1 MSVYF
6 IKKKGWRYDFTLNQ
20 RRYTGAWFKTKREAK
35 RKEARRRELLLTKSS
50 PPTDTDFSEL
60 VNRRLDHVQAWNS
73 RAHYVDY
80 RYLARKWVD
89 RWDGLSCGKITPEM
103 IEAYI
108 LERNQVSAH
117 TANKELRS
125 LRSLFNF
132 GKKKNMIVDN
142 PCDQLGFL
150 PVEKRVKR
158 IPLPWEIDQV
168 IALAEPDFQDY
179 VWTIRETMAR
189 VGEINRLTWEDVDL
203 DVRFVILYT
212 RKKRGGHLTPRKVP
226 MTDQLHSVLLR
237 RYAERDP
244 VKPWVFWH
252 RYFHNKTGQKMVGP
266 YKSRRRA
273 MRTLCRKAG
282 VRYFGFHALRHSGAS
297 VMERANVP
305 IGSIQRIL
313 GHENR
318 QTTEIYLHSIGQ
330 AERQAMA
337 IFEQVRSQSLTPSLT
352 QPTTKEQAIA
362 VSD

>member
-1 MSVYF
+1 MF
-6 IKKKGWRYDFTLNQ
+6 IQPRRDGGTTSLSTGDGTPAPGSEPRPRPNWPRQKEEKEVSKKGCQIAIDM
-20 RRYTGAWFKTKREAK
+20 
-35 RKEARRRELLLTKSS
+35 
-50 PPTDTDFSEL
+50 DFSEL
-60 VNRRLDHVQAWNS
+60 VNRRLDHLQAYNS
-73 RAHYVDY
+73 QKHYEDY
-80 RYLARKWVD
+80 RYLARKWVQ
-89 RWDGLSCGKITPEM
+89 RWNGLKCHQITSEM
-103 IEAYI
+103 IEQYI
-108 LERNQVSAH
+108 LERSRVSAH
-117 TANKELRS
+117 TANKELRTF
-125 LRSLFNF
+125 RSLFNF
-132 GKKKNMIVDN
+132 GKKRRLVQDN
-142 PCDQLGFL
+142 PTDDLGFL
-150 PVEKRVKR
+150 PLEKKVKYVPSVE
-158 IPLPWEIDQV
+158 EIDKLLSEADEDMQEY
-168 IALAEPDFQDY
+168 L
-179 VWTIRETMAR
+179 WTIRETMAR

-273 MRTLCRKAG
+273 MRTLCRKAD

-330 AERQAMA
+330 AERHAMA
-337 IFEQVRSQSLTPSLT
+337 VFEQVRGENLTPSLT
-352 QPTTKEQAIA
+352 QPIIREQAIRCK
-362 VSD
+362 

>member
-1 MSVYF
+1 MSVYST
-6 IKKKGWRYDFTLNQ
+6 KKGWRYDFTLNR

-35 RKEARRRELLLTKSS
+35 RKEEKRRELLLTQSS
-50 PPTDTDFSEL
+50 IPTDTDFSEL

-80 RYLARKWVD
+80 RYLARKWVEC
-89 RWDGLSCGKITPEM
+89 WDGLSCSKITPEM

-132 GKKKNMIVDN
+132 GKKKNMIVNN

-150 PVEKRVKR
+150 PVEKRVKW
-158 IPLPWEIDQV
+158 IPLPSQIDHV

-179 VWTIRETMAR
+179 LLAVRETMAR

-203 DVRFVILYT
+203 DERFVILYT

-226 MTDQLHSVLLR
+226 MTDQLHSVLSR
-237 RYAERDP
+237 RYAERDA

-252 RYFHNKTGQKMVGP
+252 TYFDNKTGEEKVGP

-273 MRTLCRKAG
+273 MGSLCRKAG

-297 VMERANVP
+297 VMEHANVP

-337 IFEQVRSQSLTPSLT
+337 VFEQVRRKSLTRSHT
-352 QPTTKEQAIA
+352 QLTTKEQAIA